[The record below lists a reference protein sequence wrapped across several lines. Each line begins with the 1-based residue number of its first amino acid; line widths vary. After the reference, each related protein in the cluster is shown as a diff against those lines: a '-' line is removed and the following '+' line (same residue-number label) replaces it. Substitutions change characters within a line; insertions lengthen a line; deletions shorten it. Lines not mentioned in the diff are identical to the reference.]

1 MKKKIITIFQYTFFF
16 LLGILFVWL
25 TIKDVNQEQWNS
37 IKAAVANARH
47 WIFIPVIL
55 LLILSHLSRALRWKI
70 LMEPLGYKP
79 STFNTFSAVMIGYLV
94 NAGVPRL
101 GEVVKCTLLSRYEN
115 VRADKLIG
123 TIVVERAFDALCL
136 LIVFVFALWSEGDV
150 IGDYTKSLFQSFFSN
165 KSGDISIVKIS
176 VFIFSIVAVIAIVSF
191 LLKKFGHLDFIAK
204 IKNVIYGIWLGLN
217 SFRHIKNKMA
227 FLFHT
232 IFIWVMYLLSST
244 AGIYALKET
253 DHLGLGAG
261 LSTLAIGS
269 VGMIITPGGIGAYP
283 WLIEKLMSLYEI
295 SASTGKALGWLLWS
309 AQTVIILIVG
319 VICLALIASYNKNRK
334 KHESA

>member
-16 LLGILFVWL
+16 LLGVLFVWL
-25 TIKDVNQEQWNS
+25 TIKDVNQEQWES
-37 IKAAVANARH
+37 IKNAVVNARH

-136 LIVFVFALWSEGDV
+136 VIVFIFALLMEGDV
-150 IGDYTKSLFQSFFSN
+150 IGDYTYSLFQSFFSDQTGN
-165 KSGDISIVKIS
+165 ISILKIVVFLISIVAIIS
-176 VFIFSIVAVIAIVSF
+176 VISF
-191 LLKKFGHLDFIAK
+191 LLKRFGHLDFILK

-217 SFRHIKNKMA
+217 SFRFIKNKMA
-227 FLFHT
+227 FLLHT
-232 IFIWVMYLLSST
+232 IFIWAMYLLSST
-244 AGIYALKET
+244 AGLYALKET
-253 DHLGLGAG
+253 DHLGIGAG
-261 LSTLAIGS
+261 LATLAIGS
-269 VGMIITPGGIGAYP
+269 VGMIVTPGGIGAYP
-283 WLIEKLMSLYEI
+283 WLIEKLMGLYQV
-295 SASTGKALGWLLWS
+295 SPSTGKALGWLLWS
-309 AQTVIILIVG
+309 AQTVIILVVG

-334 KHESA
+334 NESV